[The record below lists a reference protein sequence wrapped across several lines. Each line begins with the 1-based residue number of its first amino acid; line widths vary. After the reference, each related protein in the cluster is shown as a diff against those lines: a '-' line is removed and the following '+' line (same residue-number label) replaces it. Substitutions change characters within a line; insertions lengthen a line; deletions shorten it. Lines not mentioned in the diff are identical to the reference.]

1 MKAAGKIIG
10 REKNIFEQM
19 LTEDDCQDM
28 PGDQIGAYTLV
39 ERLGEGGFG
48 VVWRAT
54 TTSPI
59 RQEVAL
65 KVLKAGMDSR
75 HVISRFQRERQ
86 ALAGMNH
93 PNIAALF
100 NASTTSDGRPCFAME
115 LVSGE
120 PITRYCERRG
130 LSIREKLDLFHQ
142 VCDAVQ
148 HAHQRGVIHRDL
160 KPGNILVSETDG
172 RALPKVID
180 FGISKMVDPG
190 LNEEDA
196 TLLTRQ
202 DMFLGTPLYMSPE
215 QLDGIPD
222 VDTRSDIYALG
233 MVLYELL
240 TCQQP
245 FDIAALTSRS
255 MEEMRRVLKEDRPAR
270 PSLAVRKN
278 GGASETDRLPKDLD
292 WITLCALEKERERRY
307 STAAELAADIRRFLE
322 HSPVAARPPSVVY
335 LTSCWVRRHQA
346 LALAACVSLAAL
358 FSGLAVALWQAR
370 VADISR
376 ARAEQEAAQSRQ
388 TAAFLTSLLD
398 DVATEVNRGLN
409 PEALREGLSASQ
421 KKLDGISDPDL
432 QISLQKQISH
442 LYESMS
448 ERKLSIPSL
457 ERLARLTAGRH
468 GEGSQEAH
476 DAAIN
481 HLFAMVNHGDRTEA
495 AKRLAAM
502 KERFEDSGKYGSLEW
517 FDVQNL
523 LTRAWVKL
531 RNIPLAQAAADEAAT
546 AATKHRLP
554 PERHFAILLTRTE
567 ALHLTGRHSDALK
580 QHEETRALLEKNGI
594 LDVYEKDFLR
604 RVAASYSQAGK
615 HGRATELQRELVNK
629 VRSGDRQRLFR
640 EYGTLVTYASRAGL
654 HEEAIAHA
662 REALVLARQ
671 PDQSA
676 DAPLRRAE
684 AADSLRHLASAL
696 GHAGRHAESVSVARD
711 ALAIAFDDGNGQ
723 RITKGFMLL
732 AERLEAAGRLEEA
745 HAAYRSSYQ
754 SHTQRN
760 ASYKD
765 RIYDLHAMAAIRRR
779 QGRHADALKHHQEA
793 WRQTMAEP
801 SSKDDPDFV
810 SYVAAPALECWKK
823 LLSSDP
829 NLSPPQEVAAWE
841 AARTSP
847 PINASVP

>member
-1 MKAAGKIIG
+1 MHAAGKIIG

-19 LTEDDCQDM
+19 LAEDDWQDM
-28 PGDQIGAYTLV
+28 PGDRIGPYTLV

-54 TTSPI
+54 TASPV

-86 ALAGMNH
+86 ALAGMSH
-93 PNIAALF
+93 PNIATLF

-130 LSIREKLDLFHQ
+130 LSIRDKLELFHQ

-172 RALPKVID
+172 RAHPKVID

-215 QLDGIPD
+215 QLDGTPD

-240 TCQQP
+240 TCRQP

-255 MEEMRRVLKEDRPAR
+255 MEEMRRVLKEERPAR
-270 PSLAVRKN
+270 PSVSVRRKP
-278 GGASETDRLPKDLD
+278 GGRATDSLPKDLD
-292 WITLCALEKERERRY
+292 WITLCALEKDRERRY
-307 STAAELAADIRRFLE
+307 STAAQLAADIRRFLE
-322 HSPVAARPPSVVY
+322 HSPVAARPPSVAY

-346 LALAACVSLAAL
+346 LALAACISLAAL

-370 VADISR
+370 AAEMAR
-376 ARAEQEAAQSRQ
+376 AIAEQEALRSRQ

-398 DVATEVNRGLN
+398 DVATEVNRGRN
-409 PEALREGLSASQ
+409 PEALREGLSVSQ
-421 KKLDGISDPDL
+421 KKLDEISDPDL
-432 QISLQKQISH
+432 QISLQRQISH

-457 ERLARLTAGRH
+457 ERLARLTAARH
-468 GEGSQEAH
+468 GEDSQQAH
-476 DAAIN
+476 EAAIG
-481 HLFAMVNHGDRTEA
+481 HLFAMMNHGDRTEA
-495 AKRLAAM
+495 AKRLAVL
-502 KERFEDSGKYGSLEW
+502 KERIEARGERGSLEW

-523 LTRAWVKL
+523 LARVWVKL
-531 RNIPLAQAAADEAAT
+531 RNIPLALAATNETAAAAE
-546 AATKHRLP
+546 KHRLP
-554 PERHFAILLTRTE
+554 PERHFAVLLTRTE
-567 ALHLTGRHSDALK
+567 ALHLAGRHSDALK
-580 QHEETRALLEKNGI
+580 QHEQTRTLLEKNGI
-594 LDVYEKDFLR
+594 LNIYEKDFLR
-604 RVAASYSQAGK
+604 RVAASYSQAGQ
-615 HGRATELQRELVNK
+615 HARAAELQRELVDK

-640 EYGTLVTYASRAGL
+640 EYGTLVTYASKAGL
-654 HEEAIAHA
+654 HEVAITHA

-671 PDQSA
+671 PDEGV
-676 DAPLRRAE
+676 DASLRRSE

-711 ALAIAFDDGNGQ
+711 ALALAFDDGNGQ
-723 RITKGFMLL
+723 RITRAHMLL

-779 QGRHADALKHHQEA
+779 QGRHAEALEHHQEA

-810 SYVAAPALECWKK
+810 SYVAAPALDCWKK
-823 LLSSDP
+823 LLATDP
-829 NLSPPQEVAAWE
+829 KTTPPQEVAAWE

>member
-1 MKAAGKIIG
+1 MNVAGKIIG
-10 REKNIFEQM
+10 REKGIFEEM
-19 LTEDDCQDM
+19 LAEDDWLDV
-28 PGDQIGAYTLV
+28 PGDQIGPYTLI

-48 VVWRAT
+48 VVWKAVT
-54 TTSPI
+54 TAPV

-75 HVISRFQRERQ
+75 QVISRFQRERQ

-93 PNIAALF
+93 PNIATLF
-100 NASTTSDGRPCFAME
+100 NASTTTDGRPCFAME

-130 LSIREKLDLFHQ
+130 LSIREKLVLFHQ

-148 HAHQRGVIHRDL
+148 HAHQKGVIHRDL
-160 KPGNILVSETDG
+160 KPGNILVSETGG

-215 QLDGIPD
+215 QLDGTPD

-240 TCQQP
+240 TCRQP
-245 FDIAALTSRS
+245 FDVAALSTRS
-255 MEEMRRVLKEDRPAR
+255 LEELRRVLKEERPPR
-270 PSLAVRKN
+270 PSANVKEATGEKLR
-278 GGASETDRLPKDLD
+278 ETLPRDLD
-292 WITLCALEKERERRY
+292 WITLCALEKDRERRY
-307 STAAELAADIRRFLE
+307 STAAQLAADIRRFLE
-322 HSPVAARPPSVVY
+322 HSPVTARPPSVAY
-335 LTSCWVRRHQA
+335 LTACWVRRNQA
-346 LALAACVSLAAL
+346 LAVAACVSLTAL

-370 VADISR
+370 AADQ
-376 ARAEQEAAQSRQ
+376 ARTFAEQEASRSRQ

-398 DVATEVNRGLN
+398 DVATEVNRGRN
-409 PEALREGLSASQ
+409 PEALREGLIVSQ
-421 KKLDGISDPDL
+421 KKLDEIDDPDL

-442 LYESMS
+442 LFESMS

-457 ERLARLTAGRH
+457 ERLARLTAARL
-468 GEGSQEAH
+468 GEDSKEAH
-476 DAAIN
+476 QTAIE
-481 HLFAMVNHGDRTEA
+481 HLFAMVNHGDRTDA

-502 KERFEDSGKYGSLEW
+502 KQQIEARGGAGSLEW

-523 LTRAWVKL
+523 LARVWVKL
-531 RNIPLAQAAADEAAT
+531 RNVPLALAATEESAAAAI
-546 AATKHRLP
+546 KHRLP
-554 PERHFAILLTRTE
+554 PGNHLALLLTKSE
-567 ALHLTGRHSDALK
+567 ALHLAGRHADALK
-580 QHEETRALLEKNGI
+580 QHEETHALLEKSGI
-594 LDVYEKDFLR
+594 LHIYEKDFLR
-604 RVAASYSQAGK
+604 RVAASYSQAGQ
-615 HGRATELQRELVNK
+615 HDRATDLQLELVDK

-640 EYGTLVTYASRAGL
+640 EYGTLVNYASKAGR
-654 HEEAIAHA
+654 HEEAINHA
-662 REALVLARQ
+662 RQALVLARQ
-671 PDQSA
+671 PDEGE
-676 DAPLRRAE
+676 DASLCRAE
-684 AADSLRHLASAL
+684 VADSLRHLSAAL

-711 ALAIAFDDGNGQ
+711 ALSLAFDDGNGQ
-723 RITKGFMLL
+723 RITRAHILL
-732 AERLEAAGRLEEA
+732 AERLEAAGRLDEA
-745 HAAYRSSYQ
+745 HAAYESSYK

-779 QGRHADALKHHQEA
+779 QGRLTDALEHHQEA
-793 WRQTMAEP
+793 WRQTLAEP

-823 LLSSDP
+823 MLAADP
-829 NLSPPQEVAAWE
+829 KIQPPVELAAWKASRSSPPV
-841 AARTSP
+841 
-847 PINASVP
+847 NASVP